1 MGIERFFSAINRNF
15 DVVDEINIS
24 KRIKCKVF
32 LIDFNSIIHFC
43 SSKLLNEMNKKNLNS
58 DIKLV
63 NLDEIEEK
71 IILEVK
77 NYLDDLLNKIETEL
91 VYIALDGIPT
101 LAKMLEQKKRRFIG
115 DLIDQLIS
123 KYALPYNFNKSSIS
137 PATKFMKK
145 IIDYLNN
152 EKFDVKTIISDTND
166 RGEGEFK
173 ILDFVR
179 KNKIDDFIIYSPDA
193 DLIVLSL
200 ILWTENN
207 NSKIK
212 ILRFD
217 SNTEILNII
226 HINTLINYFIFYK
239 EERIKKEID
248 SIKYIRDICLI
259 FTIFGNDFLPK
270 IEEINVNMDLY
281 LLFDLYLINFIDNEY
296 LLNDELLIIPKSIH
310 NYFSLLNKYSGLL
323 EKRNKLMYLYNNF
336 NYAFTINLYLD
347 AKNKKENDYF
357 IFYLDFIDNFD
368 FNNKYGKLQYYLY
381 NNHQIKNILSNFTL
395 KNNFNQNYIDDN
407 LRYQKMIPFEYKS
420 SGKKHLIKMKDL
432 SLRDKELYL
441 INNKLDK
448 YYFLFNTTN
457 KYQNTEYEKKDVVS
471 EYLKG
476 LSWLVNY
483 YFKSITDEYWYY
495 KFHDSPKIKDIY
507 NYFNNQNINFTF
519 RESQLTISTIEQLL
533 YITPIRLKTLEN
545 FLNNIDFNNQSQKDK
560 VRLFI
565 ENNPNLFY
573 NLDEMYITLDS
584 GNLKDNLMDCS
595 KASFISKCHYYIL
608 DNIQPINQFKFL

>member
-1 MGIERFFSAINRNF
+1 MN
-15 DVVDEINIS
+15 
-24 KRIKCKVF
+24 
-32 LIDFNSIIHFC
+32 
-43 SSKLLNEMNKKNLNS
+43 NE
-58 DIKLV
+58 IKLV
-63 NLDEIEEK
+63 NLDDLEEQ
-71 IILEVK
+71 ILLEVK
-77 NYLDDLLNKIETEL
+77 NYLDDLLDKIDTEL

-123 KYALPYNFNKSSIS
+123 KYALPYAFNKNSIS
-137 PATKFMKK
+137 PATKFMSKV
-145 IIDYLNN
+145 INYLNN
-152 EKFDVKTIISDTND
+152 EKFNVETIISDTND

-173 ILDFVR
+173 ILDYVR

-193 DLIVLSL
+193 DLIILSL
-200 ILWTENN
+200 ILWTENT
-207 NSKIK
+207 NSIIK

-217 SNTEILNII
+217 SNTKILNII
-226 HINTLINYFIFYK
+226 HINALINYFIFYK
-239 EERIKKEID
+239 EERIKKDID
-248 SIKYIRDICLI
+248 NKKYLRDLCLV

-281 LLFDLYLINFIDNEY
+281 LLFDLYLINFIDNDY
-296 LLNDELLIIPKSIH
+296 LLTDDLLIIPKSIH
-310 NYFSLLNKYSGLL
+310 NYFALLNKYSSLL

-336 NYAFTINLYLD
+336 NYAFTVNLYLD

-381 NNHQIKNILSNFTL
+381 NKYQIKNILSNFTL
-395 KNNFNQNYIDDN
+395 KNNFNKNYIEDN
-407 LRYQKMIPFEYKS
+407 LRYQKMFLVEHTS
-420 SGKKHLIKMKDL
+420 SDKKHLIKMKDL

-457 KYQNTEYEKKDVVS
+457 KYKNTDYDKKNIVN

-483 YFKSITDEYWYY
+483 YFKSINDEYWYY
-495 KFHDSPKIKDIY
+495 KFHDSPSIKDMY
-507 NYFNNQNINFTF
+507 NFFNNDSLNFKF
-519 RESQLTISTIEQLL
+519 RDVLLNISTIEQLL
-533 YITPIRLKTLEN
+533 YISPIRLKTLEN
-545 FLNNIDFNNQSQKDK
+545 FLNTIDFKNGNDK
-560 VRLFI
+560 IKTRLFI

-573 NLDEMYITLDS
+573 NLDEIYLTLNS
-584 GNLKDNLMDCS
+584 GNLKENLMDCS
-595 KASFISKCHYYIL
+595 KATFISKCHYYIL